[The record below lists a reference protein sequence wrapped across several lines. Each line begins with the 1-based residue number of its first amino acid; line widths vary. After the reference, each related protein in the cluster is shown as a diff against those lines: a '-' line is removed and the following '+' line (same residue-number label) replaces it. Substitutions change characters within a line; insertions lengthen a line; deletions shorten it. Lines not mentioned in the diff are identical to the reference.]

1 MPTYVYQCKECG
13 IQFERVQH
21 FSEPPVTICPECNGE
36 VHRVICP
43 VGVIF
48 KGSGWYVKD
57 SAKAKSSTL
66 PKRGSETKEGDAA
79 KDKPAAEPSA
89 EAAPKKA
96 PATSEAQDS

>member
-21 FSEPPVTICPECNGE
+21 FSEAQVTNCPECNGA

-66 PKRGSETKEGDAA
+66 PKRGAEEKEGDAGA
-79 KDKPAAEPSA
+79 
-89 EAAPKKA
+89 KA
-96 PATSEAQDS
+96 PASADTPAKPAPKETAKSATAAD